1 MSRKKLRRTKRQR
14 MTLEQAC
21 GAIQETMPEVAE
33 VVLEH
38 AQSTQKALDLIG
50 QIMSASDK
58 NGMGM
63 TLEQAYGA
71 IRETMPEAAEVVQQ
85 RAQST
90 QKAIDQAGQIMSAS
104 DKNGM
109 TLKQA
114 RSTIQET
121 MPEAAEVV
129 LEHTQ
134 RVQKILGLVDGIMK
148 YVRAIS
154 EAIKRRLAPG
164 RKTHSVKRQRMTLE
178 QAYGAI
184 RETMPEVAEVV
195 LEHAQ
200 STQKAL
206 DLIGQI
212 MSASDKNGMGMTL
225 EQAYGAIRETMPE
238 AAEVVQQRAQSTQKA
253 IDQAGQIMSA
263 SDKNGMTLKQ
273 ARSTIQET
281 MPEAAEVMQQH
292 AQSTQK
298 AIDLI
303 GRIMFA
309 RDNMNGECTR
319 HFNDFGKLLKNDYR
333 EFARNDTYPEE
344 AEAYAAL
351 ERIHS
356 HMNQMRLAPRL
367 ASRNI
372 CTVAGSFSSGKSS
385 FLNALIGD
393 EILPTKITPTT
404 SIPTFITH
412 VNENKLEIN
421 VFNSGGG
428 KTPINTSTLQQMTH
442 EFEKDYGIPLKQI
455 VERVVI
461 NTPHLGRYK
470 KIAFIDTPGYT
481 KPDDAK
487 SNGEDKKIALQEVLT
502 NPFLIW
508 VVDCERG
515 TLPQEDVDF
524 LCKFR
529 DQRKSSQI
537 SSYRKSKPP
546 IFIVL
551 NKADKKLTEK
561 RKILREVKNVADKNK
576 LPYFGIGL
584 YSSHDKKEYG
594 YSGRSLDDFLEMINQ
609 SRTAIKL
616 DKEIEDLFDNY
627 VCFHEESYKNME
639 SANGLM
645 IRIGMI
651 IDEDPAHRH
660 LSSDVNEYKQD
671 IEEEMNEHKEHA
683 AQSRSLKFKFGKCT
697 QAFMD
702 EINAMQNA

>member
-1 MSRKKLRRTKRQR
+1 MSRKKLRRTRQR
-14 MTLEQAC
+14 MTLEQAYS
-21 GAIQETMPEVAE
+21 AIRETMPEAAE
-33 VVLEH
+33 VVQQH
-38 AQSTQKALDLIG
+38 ARSTQKALDLIG
-50 QIMSASDK
+50 RIMSASDK
-58 NGMGM
+58 NGM
-63 TLEQAYGA
+63 TLEQAYSA

-85 RAQST
+85 RAQIN
-90 QKAIDQAGQIMSAS
+90 QEAIYQAGQIMSAS

-114 RSTIQET
+114 RSTIRET
-121 MPEAAEVV
+121 MPEAVKVV

-134 RVQKILGLVDGIMK
+134 RVQKILGLIDGIMK
-148 YVRAIS
+148 YVRAIN
-154 EAIKRRLAPG
+154 ETIKRRLAPS
-164 RKTHSVKRQRMTLE
+164 RKTHSVKQCQRMTLE
-178 QAYGAI
+178 QAYSAI
-184 RETMPEVAEVV
+184 RETMPEAAEVV
-195 LEHAQ
+195 QQHAR

-206 DLIGQI
+206 DLIGRI
-212 MSASDKNGMGMTL
+212 MSASDKNGMTL
-225 EQAYGAIRETMPE
+225 EQAYSAIRETMPE
-238 AAEVVQQRAQSTQKA
+238 AAEVVQQRAQINQEA
-253 IDQAGQIMSA
+253 IYQAGQIMSA

-273 ARSTIQET
+273 ARSTIRET

-303 GRIMFA
+303 GRIMSA

-319 HFNDFGKLLKNDYR
+319 HFNDFGKLLKNDYL
-333 EFARNDTYPEE
+333 EFAHNDTYPEE
-344 AEAYAAL
+344 AEAYDAL

-385 FLNALIGD
+385 FLNSLIGD
-393 EILPTKITPTT
+393 KILPTKITPTT
-404 SIPTFITH
+404 SIPTFVTH
-412 VNENKLEIN
+412 VDENNLEIN
-421 VFNSGGG
+421 AFNSGGG
-428 KTPINTSTLQQMTH
+428 KTPINTSTFQQMTY

-461 NTPHLGRYK
+461 NTPHLGRCK
-470 KIAFIDTPGYT
+470 RVAFIDTPGYT
-481 KPDDAK
+481 NPDDVQGDEK
-487 SNGEDKKIALQEVLT
+487 DRKIALQEVLT

-524 LCKFR
+524 LCEFR
-529 DQRKSSQI
+529 DQRKLSQL
-537 SSYRKSKPP
+537 SSYQKSQRP

-561 RKILREVKNVADKNK
+561 RKILSEVKNVADKNK
-576 LPYFGIGL
+576 FPYFGIGL
-584 YSSHDKKEYG
+584 YSSHDKKWYG
-594 YSGRSLDDFLEMINQ
+594 HSRQSFDDFLGTMD
-609 SRTAIKL
+609 RAKTGIKL
-616 DKEIEDLFDNY
+616 NKEIEKLFDDY
-627 VCFHEESYKNME
+627 ARYHEDSYKNMKR
-639 SANGLM
+639 ANGLM

-651 IDEDPAHRH
+651 IDEDPAHRR
-660 LSSDVNEYKQD
+660 LNSDVNKYKQD

-683 AQSRSLKFKFGKCT
+683 AQSRSLKLKFGKCT

-702 EINAMQNA
+702 EINTMQNA